1 MALPVG
7 GIPATPSPM
16 SSQSAASARS
26 LLAAL
31 GVTLG
36 VSLSA
41 FATTAG
47 AQTLREQTHTATP
60 STHILSVNPFLPLFG
75 YFQGEYERRL
85 QDNLSLAVA
94 GSYVRYD
101 EYYTNLDV
109 KLRLY
114 PQDRALDGFG
124 IAAGLGIGSAKP
136 DGDFVSGCS
145 GLFEC
150 VERPARRV
158 NAPTFSVEAQYQWLL
173 GRTRRTAVSFGGG
186 AKRYFFSDD
195 DLQGR
200 LERVLP
206 TARFTIGY
214 VFR

>member
-1 MALPVG
+1 
-7 GIPATPSPM
+7 M
-16 SSQSAASARS
+16 SNPFAASART
-26 LLAAL
+26 LVAAV

-36 VSLSA
+36 TALCAVAS
-41 FATTAG
+41 TAG
-47 AQTLREQTHTATP
+47 AQTLREQTRPATP

-124 IAAGLGIGSAKP
+124 IAAGLGVGSAKP
-136 DGDFVSGCS
+136 DDVIYDCAVIP
-145 GLFEC
+145 EC
-150 VERPARRV
+150 VERPGRRV
-158 NAPTFSVEAQYQWLL
+158 SAPTFSGAAQYQWLL
-173 GRTRRTAVSFGGG
+173 GRTRRTALSVGGG

-200 LERVLP
+200 IERVLP

>member
-1 MALPVG
+1 
-7 GIPATPSPM
+7 M
-16 SSQSAASARS
+16 SSHSTSAARARLAVIA
-26 LLAAL
+26 LLLGAMLHAAAPAARAQ
-31 GVTLG
+31 
-36 VSLSA
+36 SLS
-41 FATTAG
+41 
-47 AQTLREQTHTATP
+47 EQTRAATP
-60 STHILSVNPFLPLFG
+60 STHILAVNPFLPLFG

-124 IAAGLGIGSAKP
+124 IAAGLGVGSAEP
-136 DGDFVSGCS
+136 DDVIYDCAVVP
-145 GLFEC
+145 EC
-150 VERPARRV
+150 VERAPRRV
-158 NAPTFSVEAQYQWLL
+158 TAPTFSVEAQYQWLL
-173 GRTRRTAVSFGGG
+173 GRTRRTALSIGGG

-200 LERVLP
+200 IERVLP
-206 TARFTIGY
+206 SARFTIGY

>member
-1 MALPVG
+1 MSNHFAASVRRLVAAVGVTGGAALL
-7 GIPATPSPM
+7 PA
-16 SSQSAASARS
+16 AASAD
-26 LLAAL
+26 
-31 GVTLG
+31 
-36 VSLSA
+36 
-41 FATTAG
+41 
-47 AQTLREQTHTATP
+47 AQTLREQTRTATP

-124 IAAGLGIGSAKP
+124 IAAGLGVGSAKP
-136 DGDFVSGCS
+136 DGDFVSDCS
-145 GLFEC
+145 NNFEC
-150 VERPARRV
+150 VERAARRV
-158 NAPTFSVEAQYQWLL
+158 TAPTFSVEAQYQWLL
-173 GRTRRTAVSFGGG
+173 GRTRRTAVSVGGG

-195 DLQGR
+195 DLQDR
-200 LERVLP
+200 IERVLP
-206 TARFTIGY
+206 SARFTIGY

>member
-1 MALPVG
+1 
-7 GIPATPSPM
+7 M
-16 SSQSAASARS
+16 SNPFAASART
-26 LLAAL
+26 LVAAV

-36 VSLSA
+36 TALCAVAS
-41 FATTAG
+41 TAG
-47 AQTLREQTHTATP
+47 AQTLREQTRPATP

-124 IAAGLGIGSAKP
+124 IAAGLGVGSAKP
-136 DGDFVSGCS
+136 DDVIYDCAVIP
-145 GLFEC
+145 EC
-150 VERPARRV
+150 VERPGRRV
-158 NAPTFSVEAQYQWLL
+158 SAPTFSVEAQYQWLL
-173 GRTRRTAVSFGGG
+173 GRTRRTALSVGGG

-200 LERVLP
+200 IERVLP

>member
-1 MALPVG
+1 
-7 GIPATPSPM
+7 M
-16 SSQSAASARS
+16 SSHSTPAARA
-26 LLAAL
+26 LTAAL
-31 GVTLG
+31 GLVLAVT
-36 VSLSA
+36 VHA
-41 FATTAG
+41 DAAVAG
-47 AQTLREQTHTATP
+47 AQSLSEQTRTATP
-60 STHILSVNPFLPLFG
+60 STHILAVNPFLPLFG

-124 IAAGLGIGSAKP
+124 IAAGLGVGSAEP
-136 DGDFVSGCS
+136 DDVIYDCAVIP
-145 GLFEC
+145 EC
-150 VERPARRV
+150 VERPGRRV
-158 NAPTFSVEAQYQWLL
+158 TAPTFSVEAQYQWLL
-173 GRTRRTAVSFGGG
+173 GRTRRTALSVGGG

-200 LERVLP
+200 IERVLP